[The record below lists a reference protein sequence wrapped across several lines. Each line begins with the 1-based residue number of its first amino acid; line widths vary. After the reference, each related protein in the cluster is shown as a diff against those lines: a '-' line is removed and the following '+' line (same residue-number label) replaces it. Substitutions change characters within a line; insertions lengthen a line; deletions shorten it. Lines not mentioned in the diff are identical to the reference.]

1 MGYKV
6 NLIKISNSVALILP
20 KPIVDM
26 LDMQEKDSFDLTY
39 DYENS
44 SIVLKRED
52 NKKET
57 GQNAKNQN

>member
-26 LDMQEKDSFDLTY
+26 LNMQEKDSFDLTY